1 MSDVSAGPAERA
13 GIRAGDLILMLNNQK
28 VASSDDFAR
37 LVAELPQDKAVSVLV
52 QRQGNPIFLA
62 LKLE

>member
-1 MSDVSAGPAERA
+1 
-13 GIRAGDLILMLNNQK
+13 MLNNRK
-28 VASSDDFAR
+28 VASGDEFSR